1 MTVCRC
7 SDSLVGI
14 EEKQENQ
21 KAEVKQ
27 MLDKYR
33 HIHFIGIGGAGMS
46 ALAYVLV
53 KRGFEVTGS
62 DLQAGHMA
70 YELAEAGALV
80 YMGHDDCQIEGAD
93 AVVVSTAIPKTNP
106 ELVAARNKNIPVLHR
121 SDVLMALLNGD
132 GTKGVA
138 VAGAH
143 GKTTTSAMIGVI
155 AAEAGVDPTV
165 IIGGDVAA
173 LGGNARNGESDWV
186 VAEADESDGSFL
198 KFTPYIPVITNIED
212 DHLDHYGTE
221 EKIYQAFKEYLSHMK
236 EGGTAVLC
244 LDNVKVRRLSV
255 ETERDYITYGLTED
269 CDYYAKD
276 ICYSVEGTDY
286 DVYYKGE
293 KLVSVH
299 LTVPGRHNVLN
310 SLGAFAAAG
319 LMGIS
324 PEVTLAALAKFS
336 GAKRRFET
344 KGKENGIWVVDD
356 YAHHPT
362 EIAATLQAAKETGAK
377 RIVCVFQPHRYSRTK
392 LLYDEFCKCFTNCD
406 KLILT
411 HIYSAGENPIPG
423 INAKSLAE
431 SIKITTGQD
440 VVYID
445 SFSRV
450 EEHLFKNCKEGDLVI
465 TMGAGD
471 VFRIGEELV
480 KEFRQIEK

>member
-1 MTVCRC
+1 M
-7 SDSLVGI
+7 
-14 EEKQENQ
+14 

-53 KRGFEVTGS
+53 KRGFDVTGS

-80 YMGHDDCQIEGAD
+80 YMGHDECQIEGAE

-106 ELVAARNKNIPVLHR
+106 ELVAARAKNIPVLHR
-121 SDVLMALLNGD
+121 SDVLMALLNGT

-155 AAEAGVDPTV
+155 AAEAGIDPTV
-165 IIGGDVAA
+165 VIGGDVAA
-173 LGGNARNGESDWV
+173 LGGNARNGESEWV
-186 VAEADESDGSFL
+186 VAEADESD
-198 KFTPYIPVITNIED
+198 ED

-221 EKIYQAFKEYLSHMK
+221 ENIYQAFKEYLSHMR

-244 LDNVKVRRLSV
+244 LDNAKVRRLSE
-255 ETERDYITYGLTED
+255 ETERNYITYGLTED

-276 ICYSVEGTDY
+276 ICYSVDGTDY
-286 DVYYKGE
+286 DVYNKGK
-293 KLVSVH
+293 KLASVH
-299 LTVPGRHNVLN
+299 LIVPGRHNVLN
-310 SLGAFAAAG
+310 SLGAFAASV

-324 PEVTLAALAKFS
+324 PETIVGALAKFS

-362 EIAATLQAAKETGAK
+362 EIGATLQAAKETGAK
-377 RIVCVFQPHRYSRTK
+377 RIVCVFQPHRYTRTK
-392 LLYDEFCKCFTNCD
+392 LLYEEFCKCFGNCD

-411 HIYSAGENPIPG
+411 HIYSAGEDPIPG
-423 INAKSLAE
+423 VSGKNLAE
-431 SIKITTGQD
+431 SIKVTTGKD
-440 VVYID
+440 VTYID
-445 SFSRV
+445 SFARL
-450 EEHLFKNCKEGDLVI
+450 EEYLFKNCKPGDLVI

>member
-1 MTVCRC
+1 M
-7 SDSLVGI
+7 
-14 EEKQENQ
+14 

-53 KRGFEVTGS
+53 KRGFDVTGS

-70 YELAEAGALV
+70 YELAEAGALI
-80 YMGHDDCQIEGAD
+80 YMGHDECQIEGAE

-106 ELVAARNKNIPVLHR
+106 ELVAARAKNIPVLHR
-121 SDVLMALLNGD
+121 SDVLMALLNGT

-155 AAEAGVDPTV
+155 AAEAGIDPTV
-165 IIGGDVAA
+165 VIGGDVAA
-173 LGGNARNGESDWV
+173 LGGNARNGESEWV

-198 KFTPYIPVITNIED
+198 KFLPFIPVITNIED

-221 EKIYQAFKEYLSHMK
+221 ENIYQAFKEYLSHMK

-244 LDNVKVRRLSV
+244 LDNAKVRRLSE
-255 ETERDYITYGLTED
+255 ETERDYVTYGLTED

-276 ICYSVEGTDY
+276 ICYSVEGTNY
-286 DVYYKGE
+286 DVYNKGK
-293 KLVSVH
+293 KLASVH
-299 LTVPGRHNVLN
+299 LIVPGRHNVLN
-310 SLGAFAAAG
+310 SLGAFAASV

-324 PEVTLAALAKFS
+324 PETIVGALAKFS

-362 EIAATLQAAKETGAK
+362 EIGATLQAAKETGAK
-377 RIVCVFQPHRYSRTK
+377 RIVCVFQPHRYTRTK
-392 LLYDEFCKCFTNCD
+392 LLYEEFCKCFGNCD

-411 HIYSAGENPIPG
+411 HIYSAGEDPIPG
-423 INAKSLAE
+423 VSGKNLAE
-431 SIKITTGQD
+431 SIKVTTGKD
-440 VVYID
+440 VTYID
-445 SFSRV
+445 SFARL
-450 EEHLFKNCKEGDLVI
+450 EEHLFKNCKPGDLVI